1 MSSEIIEISRPILNS
16 PVLIT
21 GLPGAGYVAKLAVD
35 HLISELKAQK
45 ISEIY
50 SHHLPPQVFIKSDG
64 SSEPMKN
71 DFFSW
76 TDPSAEV
83 DLILFTG
90 HAQATT
96 SEGEYEIA
104 EKVLDYAK
112 NLGVKRVFSL
122 AAYIT
127 GAAVNEP
134 KVYGTTT
141 TSAQLKELTKTGVLP
156 MNEGTITGMNG
167 LLFALGRIKGIEGTC
182 LLGET
187 SGYYIDPRAAQAVL
201 TALTTKLGIR
211 VNLDDLGKR
220 AKETERIVK
229 SIEEEQEHQSDE
241 GNTVDNSMQYIS

>member
-1 MSSEIIEISRPILNS
+1 MRN

-35 HLISELKAQK
+35 HLIRELKAQK

-64 SSEPMKN
+64 SSEAMKN

-90 HAQATT
+90 DAQATT
-96 SEGEYEIA
+96 PEGEYEIA
-104 EKVLDYAK
+104 EKVLEYAK
-112 NLGVKRVFSL
+112 NLSVKRVFSL

-127 GAAVNEP
+127 GAAVNKP

-141 TSAQLKELTKTGVLP
+141 TSAQLSELTKTGVLP

-201 TALTTKLGIR
+201 TALATKLGIR
-211 VNLDDLGKR
+211 VNLDDLVKR
-220 AKETERIVK
+220 AKETERMVR
-229 SIEEEQEHQSDE
+229 SIEELQKHQSHE
-241 GNTVDNSMQYIS
+241 GGPADNSKQYIS